1 MPSVYATIAD
11 MTARFDAAEL
21 VQLTDDAGTGE
32 IDDARVQLAIDQ
44 AGTAIDAHVS
54 AYYKRIDAA
63 LPVPAILTDIACDI
77 ARYRLFRQGV
87 PPEHIKTL
95 FDSAMR
101 QLRDIAAGKLKLD
114 LGEETFEAR
123 PGMILV
129 ESQERH
135 FTRKSMEAM

>member
-1 MPSVYATIAD
+1 M
-11 MTARFDAAEL
+11 
-21 VQLTDDAGTGE
+21 
-32 IDDARVQLAIDQ
+32 AIDQ

-63 LPVPAILTDIACDI
+63 LPVPPILTDIACDI